1 MDDRSYPDIHF
12 LETDTETIESNMI
25 ALYEFFMRQKGRKD
39 YKMHPASPERL
50 FLSWC
55 AAIII
60 QQRIL
65 IEETA
70 KKNVPRYATG
80 KYLDNLAELF
90 KDLKRLPA
98 KPAVVTF
105 RCHLS
110 KAQLQSVIVPAKT
123 RISFNSDIMFETV
136 EELEIPA
143 GNLYG
148 DVNGQC
154 QVAGIIGNDL
164 AIGQI
169 NEIVDVYDYYQRVE
183 NITKSSGG
191 AEQEADKEYYERMR
205 ESMESFSTAG
215 PINSYIYHTKS
226 VTAAVM
232 DVAATTPE
240 PGMVDV
246 RVLLQGGEQPTEAIL
261 QEIYDKLNADEI
273 RPLTD
278 MVIVSA
284 PEEDLFEIDVT
295 FWIEKNTQ
303 ASSSVIEDSV
313 RAAVEEYILW
323 QTGKMGRDI
332 NPSYLIKKMME
343 AGVKRV
349 EVRKP
354 EFQVVE
360 ETHVARLK
368 RDTMQ
373 LWNGGIEF
381 G

>member
-154 QVAGIIGNDL
+154 QVAGIIGRIAFFQCTYVFENHSGL
-164 AIGQI
+164 FCALGQAVFT
-169 NEIVDVYDYYQRVE
+169 NVLVDSRSRS
-183 NITKSSGG
+183 N
-191 AEQEADKEYYERMR
+191 ADKDR
-205 ESMESFSTAG
+205 
-215 PINSYIYHTKS
+215 
-226 VTAAVM
+226 
-232 DVAATTPE
+232 
-240 PGMVDV
+240 
-246 RVLLQGGEQPTEAIL
+246 
-261 QEIYDKLNADEI
+261 
-273 RPLTD
+273 
-278 MVIVSA
+278 
-284 PEEDLFEIDVT
+284 
-295 FWIEKNTQ
+295 
-303 ASSSVIEDSV
+303 
-313 RAAVEEYILW
+313 
-323 QTGKMGRDI
+323 
-332 NPSYLIKKMME
+332 
-343 AGVKRV
+343 
-349 EVRKP
+349 
-354 EFQVVE
+354 
-360 ETHVARLK
+360 
-368 RDTMQ
+368 
-373 LWNGGIEF
+373 
-381 G
+381 